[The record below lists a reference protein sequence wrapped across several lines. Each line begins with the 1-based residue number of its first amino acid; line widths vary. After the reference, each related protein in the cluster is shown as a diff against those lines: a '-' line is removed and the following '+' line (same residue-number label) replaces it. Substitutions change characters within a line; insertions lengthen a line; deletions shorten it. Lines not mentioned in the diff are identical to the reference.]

1 LITVYPI
8 IPWFGVMS
16 LGYYFGSFYGKTIE
30 PVKRQKL
37 FTFLGI
43 GAIVLF
49 VVVRRLNFSGN
60 TSHWPSDPTILQTLF
75 SFFDPRK
82 YPPSLSYLLMTLGGT
97 FLFLGNSEKLNGR
110 LVNLFSV
117 YGKVP
122 FFYYILHIYLIHL
135 SAMLFAEL
143 TGFGWDVM
151 LLKGWVTLA
160 PELDGYGLHLGW
172 VYVVWMGIIIS
183 LYPLCK
189 RFGQYKTAHKEK
201 WWLGYL

>member
-1 LITVYPI
+1 
-8 IPWFGVMS
+8 MS
-16 LGYYFGSFYGKTIE
+16 LGYYFGSFYDKTVE

-37 FTFLGI
+37 FTSLGI

-49 VVVRRLNFSGN
+49 VVVRGLNSYGSPN
-60 TSHWPSDPTILQTLF
+60 HWQSYDTILQTLF
-75 SFFDPRK
+75 SFFDLRK

-97 FLFLGNSEKLNGR
+97 FLFLGRSEKLKGR
-110 LVNLFSV
+110 LVNIFKV

-135 SAMLFAEL
+135 SAMLLAEL
-143 TGFGWDVM
+143 SGFGWDVM
-151 LLKGWVTLA
+151 LLKAWVIMV

-172 VYVVWMGIIIS
+172 VYVVWMGIVMS

-189 RFGQYKTAHKEK
+189 RFGQYKMDHKEK